1 MLIKN
6 NNVKV
11 VETIFQ
17 TLIKYPKISI
27 FGHIN
32 QDNDAYCSSL
42 ALCYFLRSQK
52 IDARVVDVELINS
65 KVVLPLINHDLPSAD
80 AAFIS
85 GSLGVLL
92 DIGNTNMISSDK
104 YKLCQ
109 SLVRIDH
116 HLYTEN
122 VCDLEWVDPEYSSTC
137 EMIGWFILHNN
148 QSLMSQAIANLLY
161 AGILADTGMLMYP
174 NTQSSTFEL
183 ITQFYQYNFNKSA
196 MQTHLLLH
204 PWKETLDDRNLSNEI
219 TVTKDSIAYL
229 IITDEIKQKYHVQD
243 DENKIYLMNNILDFK
258 VWFSIYHR
266 PERQDYKVSIR
277 SHHYDV
283 HSIAVSFAG
292 GGHRLASGFSVKSLT
307 EVNDILAKIR
317 LLIKSDL

>member
-122 VCDLEWVDPEYSSTC
+122 VCDLE
-137 EMIGWFILHNN
+137 
-148 QSLMSQAIANLLY
+148 
-161 AGILADTGMLMYP
+161 
-174 NTQSSTFEL
+174 
-183 ITQFYQYNFNKSA
+183 
-196 MQTHLLLH
+196 
-204 PWKETLDDRNLSNEI
+204 
-219 TVTKDSIAYL
+219 
-229 IITDEIKQKYHVQD
+229 
-243 DENKIYLMNNILDFK
+243 
-258 VWFSIYHR
+258 
-266 PERQDYKVSIR
+266 
-277 SHHYDV
+277 
-283 HSIAVSFAG
+283 
-292 GGHRLASGFSVKSLT
+292 
-307 EVNDILAKIR
+307 
-317 LLIKSDL
+317 